1 MNSLEVFSMRKIICL
16 EKLLQVGRARYRTF
30 RKILLRLLPDNT
42 LCLFEEECFKEMET
56 ILVYYLGRKY

>member
-1 MNSLEVFSMRKIICL
+1 MRKIICL
-16 EKLLQVGRARYRTF
+16 EKLLQVGRAAQRTF

-56 ILVYYLGRKY
+56 RGLIVWAENIDESKS